1 MNANLRPAAV
11 AGIFYPGDT
20 LTLKKTLGQLLDKV
34 PESALPQPK
43 AIIAPHAGYIY
54 SGPIAASIYAP
65 LRRLRQT
72 IRRVVLLGPT
82 HRVAVDGL
90 ALPASSGFVTPLGS
104 LTIDAQAVELIRDL
118 PQVVVSEAARAQEH

>member
-11 AGIFYPGDT
+11 AGIFYPGDA

-65 LRRLRQT
+65 LRRLHQT

-82 HRVAVDGL
+82 HRIAVDGL
-90 ALPASSGFVTPLGS
+90 ALPASSGFVTTLG
-104 LTIDAQAVELIRDL
+104 
-118 PQVVVSEAARAQEH
+118 